1 MIDLLNRIGFRQ
13 IAFGGEG
20 GGGGGGGA
28 RGMPAASNNVVKN
41 AALRKNIMNQPHKL
55 AYITP
60 QEEQMLRDAGGTGQF
75 VNGIPAFPRGS
86 VSKAKVDKAK
96 TKTSTKST
104 PAPRD
109 DRQPVVKST
118 PSYDFG
124 SSNDDNDPPPV
135 VYTPPPVV
143 YTPPDPVYT
152 YYDPDP
158 TPTPD
163 PVTVSP
169 TDTSNVYDFYE
180 PDPVTVS
187 PTDTSNVYDF
197 YEPDPVTVYGG
208 GSNDEETVMLQPVTY
223 TGPAVETTLDTDPV
237 VDFSLDDL
245 NLGTGVYEPDPVTVS
260 PTDTSN
266 VYDFYEPDPVVDYSP
281 VDLDIGTGVYD
292 PDPVTVSPTDTSN
305 VYDFYEPD
313 PVVDYS
319 PNDLD
324 IGTGVAPT
332 VYYSLDDLDLG
343 TGVAPVDETSPF
355 VFDADMLSKI
365 TNIRGITP
373 PQTNWVGNTTQETSN
388 VGPNSR
394 FDFDPVGAYET
405 ETIGALPVAGG
416 LGVSPVP
423 RPRPDNLVVGR
434 SPIGPTVNVSTKDAL
449 TTPQTFGALPDGV
462 TQQMITDSQN
472 DGEYGYY
479 NNDGSFV
486 PANIDKYNG
495 GGPDYSGVAFA
506 SGGGAQFDLDGD
518 RFISKTEMG
527 IGKAAGYELDK
538 NFWSKAGTG
547 LGVTPLGSGQDPT
560 GVAKWAEKLIVPGG
574 STLRKLNPPAFERP
588 LSSYDPN
595 NPYADVGEDAPNI
608 WWEKGKTNPIG
619 FEYKR
624 TPDEVLADR
633 TASREKATIDAANE
647 ITNNDNDSGPR
658 TRREDLYGTRMTTE
672 EYRRRYKGGGGA
684 ALPAYMRKYASGK
697 SIDELVRKVKVN
709 GKDYFL
715 TPDGRY
721 IEPSAFT
728 GAAVARD
735 IDVVETGES
744 EQYLESYNVID
755 ESTGIITTYNTDGSI
770 MEVFDPNFESEE
782 A

>member
-20 GGGGGGGA
+20 GGGGGGAKG
-28 RGMPAASNNVVKN
+28 RPAASNNVVSG
-41 AALRKNIMNQPHKL
+41 APRQAELMDQPHML
-55 AYITP
+55 AYINP
-60 QEEQMLRDAGGTGQF
+60 QEEQMLRDAGGA
-75 VNGIPAFPRGS
+75 GIPGPDGIPVYGWWS
-86 VSKAKVDKAK
+86 DTWKEI
-96 TKTSTKST
+96 TSGGAANTET
-104 PAPRD
+104 
-109 DRQPVVKST
+109 
-118 PSYDFG
+118 YNG
-124 SSNDDNDPPPV
+124 GSNDDA
-135 VYTPPPVV
+135 
-143 YTPPDPVYT
+143 
-152 YYDPDP
+152 YYDPYEDADLYDDDGYQPEYSNPDYGYDNNDNDTTVTVSP
-158 TPTPD
+158 TDTSNVYDFYEPD

-197 YEPDPVTVYGG
+197 YEPDPVTVYDG

-266 VYDFYEPDPVVDYSP
+266 VYDFYEPDPVVDYS
-281 VDLDIGTGVYD
+281 LD
-292 PDPVTVSPTDTSN
+292 
-305 VYDFYEPD
+305 
-313 PVVDYS
+313 
-319 PNDLD
+319 DLD

-332 VYYSLDDLDLG
+332 VDYSPVDLDIG
-343 TGVAPVDETSPF
+343 TGVYEPDPVDETSPF
-355 VFDADMLSKI
+355 VLDADMLSKV
-365 TNIRGITP
+365 TKGMGNST
-373 PQTNWVGNTTQETSN
+373 TWVGNNTQEALN
-388 VGPNSR
+388 LNPNSR
-394 FDFDPVGAYET
+394 YDFDPVGAYET
-405 ETIGALPVAGG
+405 ETTGALPVDG
-416 LGVSPVP
+416 PVP
-423 RPRPDNLVVGR
+423 KPRPDNLIMGR
-434 SPIGPTVNVSTKDAL
+434 SPIGPTVTVSAKDAL
-449 TTPQTFGALPDGV
+449 PRLGALPDGV

-518 RFISKTEMG
+518 RFLSKTEMR
-527 IGKAAGYELDK
+527 IGEAAGKELDQ

-547 LGVTPLGSGQDPT
+547 LGVTSLGSGQDPT

-574 STLRKLNPPAFERP
+574 STLRKLSPPAFERP

-624 TPDEVLADR
+624 TPAEVLADR
-633 TASREKATIDAANE
+633 TASREKATIAAANE
-647 ITNNDNDSGPR
+647 LTNNDNDNGPR

-728 GAAVARD
+728 GSAASRD

>member
-20 GGGGGGGA
+20 GGGGGAGRNMVTA
-28 RGMPAASNNVVKN
+28 PKTRLVQK
-41 AALRKNIMNQPHKL
+41 QPHLL

-60 QEEQMLRDAGGTGQF
+60 AEAALLKKNGGTGEM
-75 VNGIPAFPRGS
+75 VNGIPAFRPVKGKTSSGKSSAGTGFSGGS
-86 VSKAKVDKAK
+86 SS
-96 TKTSTKST
+96 TKTT

-143 YTPPDPVYT
+143 YTTPDPVYT

-197 YEPDPVTVYGG
+197 YDPDPVTVYDGD
-208 GSNDEETVMLQPVTY
+208 SNDEETVMLQPVTY
-223 TGPAVETTLDTDPV
+223 TGPAVETTLDTG
-237 VDFSLDDL
+237 DF
-245 NLGTGVYEPDPVTVS
+245 
-260 PTDTSN
+260 
-266 VYDFYEPDPVVDYSP
+266 
-281 VDLDIGTGVYD
+281 
-292 PDPVTVSPTDTSN
+292 
-305 VYDFYEPD
+305 
-313 PVVDYS
+313 
-319 PNDLD
+319 
-324 IGTGVAPT
+324 
-332 VYYSLDDLDLG
+332 SLDDLDLG

-355 VFDADMLSKI
+355 VLDADTLSQI
-365 TNIRGITP
+365 TNIRRITP
-373 PQTNWVGNTTQETSN
+373 PQTNWVGDNTQLAYN
-388 VGPNSR
+388 VDQNNR
-394 FDFDPVGAYET
+394 YDFDYSAAYDPEIIPK
-405 ETIGALPVAGG
+405 TIGALPKEEVVTDGTV
-416 LGVSPVP
+416 VSSVP
-423 RPRPDNLVVGR
+423 K
-434 SPIGPTVNVSTKDAL
+434 PIGPTVTVSTQDASNIAKGRFEGIRDKL
-449 TTPQTFGALPDGV
+449 EALGYTVSANGSSVYTADGQVAGENWSGSSTISNMLKENQDQNGALASINNNPTAKALVNTQTFGALPDGV

-479 NNDGSFV
+479 NNDGSYV
-486 PANIDKYNG
+486 PKEIDKYNG
-495 GGPDYSGVAFA
+495 AGPDYSGVRFA
-506 SGGGAQFDLDGD
+506 SGGGAQFDKDGD
-518 RFISKTEMG
+518 RFITKEEIRLG
-527 IGKAAGYELDK
+527 EIEGKGFKD
-538 NFWSKAGTG
+538 NFWSLTGRG
-547 LGVTPLGSGQDPT
+547 LGGTPLGSGQDPT
-560 GVAKWAEKLIVPGG
+560 GVAKWAEKLLVPGG
-574 STLRKLNPPAFERP
+574 STIRKLSPPAFERP

-595 NPYADVGEDAPNI
+595 NPYADVGENAPNI

-633 TASREKATIDAANE
+633 TASREKAAIDAANE
-647 ITNNDNDSGPR
+647 ITNNDNDNGPR

>member
-20 GGGGGGGA
+20 GGGGGGAGRNMVTA
-28 RGMPAASNNVVKN
+28 PKTRLVQK
-41 AALRKNIMNQPHKL
+41 QPHLL

-60 QEEQMLRDAGGTGQF
+60 AEASLLKENGGTGEM
-75 VNGIPAFPRGS
+75 VDGIPAFRPVKG
-86 VSKAKVDKAK
+86 
-96 TKTSTKST
+96 KTSRGKSSAGT
-104 PAPRD
+104 GFSGGSSGGGSSSGGSSNPGDIAGGGYG
-109 DRQPVVKST
+109 SGNSGGNAGSS

-124 SSNDDNDPPPV
+124 SSNDDNDNDPPPV

-152 YYDPDP
+152 
-158 TPTPD
+158 TPD

-197 YEPDPVTVYGG
+197 YDPNPVTVYDG
-208 GSNDEETVMLQPVTY
+208 GSNDEDTVMSQPVTY
-223 TGPAVETTLDTDPV
+223 TGPAVETTLDTG
-237 VDFSLDDL
+237 DF
-245 NLGTGVYEPDPVTVS
+245 
-260 PTDTSN
+260 
-266 VYDFYEPDPVVDYSP
+266 
-281 VDLDIGTGVYD
+281 
-292 PDPVTVSPTDTSN
+292 
-305 VYDFYEPD
+305 
-313 PVVDYS
+313 
-319 PNDLD
+319 
-324 IGTGVAPT
+324 
-332 VYYSLDDLDLG
+332 SLDDLDLG

-355 VFDADMLSKI
+355 VFDAGMLSKV
-365 TNIRGITP
+365 TRGLGTP
-373 PQTNWVGNTTQETSN
+373 TTWVGNNTQEASN
-388 VGPNSR
+388 VDQNNR
-394 FDFDPVGAYET
+394 YDFDYSAAYDPEIIPK
-405 ETIGALPVAGG
+405 TIGALPKEEVVTDGTV
-416 LGVSPVP
+416 VSSVP
-423 RPRPDNLVVGR
+423 K
-434 SPIGPTVNVSTKDAL
+434 PIGPTVTVSTQDASNIAEGRFEGIRDKL
-449 TTPQTFGALPDGV
+449 EALGYTVSANGSSVYTADGQVAGENWSGSSTISNMLKENQDQNGALASINNNPTATPVNTQTFGALPDGV

-479 NNDGSFV
+479 NNDGSYV
-486 PANIDKYNG
+486 PKEIDKYNG
-495 GGPDYSGVAFA
+495 GGPDYSGVRFA
-506 SGGGAQFDLDGD
+506 SGGGAQFDKDGD
-518 RFISKTEMG
+518 RFITKEEIRLG
-527 IGKAAGYELDK
+527 EIEGKGFKD
-538 NFWSKAGTG
+538 NFWSLTGRG
-547 LGVTPLGSGQDPT
+547 LGGTPLGSGQDPT
-560 GVAKWAEKLIVPGG
+560 GVAKWAEKLLVPGG
-574 STLRKLNPPAFERP
+574 STIRKLSPPAFERP

-595 NPYADVGEDAPNI
+595 NPYADVGENAPNI

-633 TASREKATIDAANE
+633 TESREKAAIDAANE
-647 ITNNDNDSGPR
+647 ITNNDNDNGPR

-728 GAAVARD
+728 GSAASRD

-744 EQYLESYNVID
+744 EQYLEGYNVID